1 MNTLSNL
8 SILNFFII
16 FLFVQ
21 LINLKLSF
29 LIAKKIK
36 LFDIPNNRKIHKKP
50 VLLNGGIF
58 LYLNIVCIF
67 LFYIFNND
75 NLNFIPLRDV
85 YIIFSSLSVCFFI
98 GLIDD
103 KKNLK
108 IILRYSIIL
117 FFLLIFLNFSSSFLI
132 TNVKLSLINSNYIF
146 LVKNQILLTS
156 LILISFMIMYNLID
170 GINIFASI
178 LTIFYLGYLLIY
190 DNNPFFIFLNINI
203 IISLF
208 IFLYFNYKNKSF
220 LGNGGINLLGIII
233 IFHVIFINNIEVEN
247 FKFDMLFIILMF
259 LIPTLDMIRLFLSR
273 IIRHGN
279 PFAPD
284 KNHIHHLFINKYNHF
299 TTSIILSVIIFW
311 PLVISYWLNNN
322 YTIYFFT
329 AQIILYF
336 FIILIIKKK

>member
-1 MNTLSNL
+1 MISDLAILSFC
-8 SILNFFII
+8 IL
-16 FLFVQ
+16 FLFIQ

-85 YIIFSSLSVCFFI
+85 CVVFLSLSVCFFI